1 MSDSQQSTTE
11 SPFRF
16 SALLSLVALVII
28 AIVSSRSLAERT
40 DNVVRFKS
48 PHRSLMVV
56 EVRVNGLGPYPFL
69 LDTGATSSSVDPNLS
84 DSLHLPL
91 ARTVRIA
98 SWRDTIDARR
108 VGVQNLSLGPVNSGP
123 LYVLVLPLVELKS
136 VAPGVRGVLGQDVLL
151 RSNYLIDNRKHRIQ
165 FDGDGDLLL
174 ELGGDRIQ
182 TAFVRTRIGEMETRL
197 ISIPVQ
203 TELTAEPLQLLL
215 DSGADVTTL
224 QPGSVPP
231 SSLPRG
237 GRWMA
242 DENGRLSA
250 ASALHTRLTVGK
262 NTFSC
267 EAWIG
272 GGGLKHL
279 AIDGLLPTGAFDQI
293 YVGNTG
299 SFVIFDPKRMRHE
312 KQRSVLN

>member
-1 MSDSQQSTTE
+1 MPQGQRSANE
-11 SPFRF
+11 SNFLARM
-16 SALLSLVALVII
+16 LLSLAVLVIT
-28 AIVSSRSLAERT
+28 AIVSSQGLAERT

-98 SWRDTIDARR
+98 SWTDTVDARR
-108 VGVQNLSLGPVNSGP
+108 VSVQNLSIGPVNSGP
-123 LYVLVLPLVELKS
+123 LYVLVQPIVELKS

-165 FDGDGDLLL
+165 FDSDGNLLL

-182 TAFVRTRIGEMETRL
+182 TAFARTRIGEMETRL

-203 TELTAEPLQLLL
+203 TELTAQPLQLLL

-231 SSLPRG
+231 SSVPRG
-237 GRWMA
+237 GKWIA
-242 DENGRLSA
+242 DENGRLAA

-272 GGGLKHL
+272 EGGLKHL

-299 SFVIFDPKRMRHE
+299 SFVIFDPKRAPHE
-312 KQRSVLN
+312 KRRSVVN